1 MPWPDGPNRID
12 VSTDDRKVSSITA
25 ANQNHYW
32 FNPQMRGFAEE
43 CGVFGVY
50 GPGHDVARRTYF
62 GLYTLQHRGQES
74 SGIAVSDGSALKL
87 HKRMGLVSQVY
98 DNQSLSELRGDIAIG
113 HNRYSTTGSNRIENA
128 QPIVTETEF
137 GPLAIVHNG
146 NLTNTEELR
155 RLLLAKGQTILGT
168 SDTEVIL
175 AIVAS
180 APGLNLVEKI
190 VSGIS
195 MLQGSF
201 SLIFL
206 TNDRLVAVRD
216 RLGNRPLCLGR
227 LDEAIMIASE
237 SCAFATLE
245 ASFDRDLL
253 AGEVVV
259 VDADGVTT
267 ISSDHQPPPAL
278 CLFEYIYFA
287 RPDSDIEGV
296 NLYRAR
302 LEMGRA
308 LARQTPVDAD
318 LVIGIPDSATAAAIG
333 YAEAAGIPYGE
344 GLAKSRYIGRTFIEP
359 DDETRKLGIKL
370 KLNALPAITAG
381 KRLVVVD
388 DSIVR
393 GNTTREIV
401 KHLKESGRAAE
412 VHMRIS
418 SPPVRWPCFY
428 GVDIQQPRQLI
439 AHAHTVDQICAS
451 IGADSLS
458 YLTLD
463 SLIEAVNAPKARV
476 CTGCFTHQYPG
487 PVRPG
492 VGKYAFEP
500 VIEPALTP

>member
-1 MPWPDGPNRID
+1 MGLP
-12 VSTDDRKVSSITA
+12 TEDRKVRSIVA
-25 ANQNHYW
+25 ANQNQYW

-74 SGIAVSDGSALKL
+74 SGIVVSDGKRLKL

-98 DNQSLSELRGDIAIG
+98 DNQSLSELRGDLAIG

-146 NLTNTEELR
+146 NLTNTDELR
-155 RLLLAKGQTILGT
+155 QQLLAQNKTILGT

-175 AIVAS
+175 AVVAS
-180 APGLNLVEKI
+180 APGSDPVQKI
-190 VSGIS
+190 VNGIS
-195 MLQGSF
+195 QLQGSF
-201 SLIFL
+201 ALIFL
-206 TNDRLVAVRD
+206 TADRLIAVRD
-216 RLGNRPLCLGR
+216 KLGNRPLCLGR
-227 LDEAIMIASE
+227 SDDTILIASE
-237 SCAFATLE
+237 SCAFAALE
-245 ASFDRDLL
+245 ASFERDIL

-259 VDADGVTT
+259 IDAEGVST
-267 ISSDHQPPPAL
+267 ISRDHMAPPAL

-302 LEMGRA
+302 LAMGRA
-308 LARQTPVDAD
+308 LARQAPVDAD

-401 KHLKESGRAAE
+401 KHLKEAGHAAE

-428 GVDIQQPRQLI
+428 GVDIQQPSQLI
-439 AHAHTVDQICAS
+439 AHAFSVDQICSS
-451 IGADSLS
+451 IGADSLA

-463 SLIEAVNAPKARV
+463 SLKKAVDSPKAQL
-476 CTGCFTHQYPG
+476 CTGCFTRDYPA

-492 VGKYAFEP
+492 VGKHAFEP
-500 VIEPALTP
+500 AVEPALTP

>member
-1 MPWPDGPNRID
+1 MGSPP
-12 VSTDDRKVSSITA
+12 DDRKVNSIDA
-25 ANQNHYW
+25 ANQNQYW

-74 SGIAVSDGSALKL
+74 SGIAVSDGQGLKI

-98 DNQSLSELRGDIAIG
+98 DNQSLSELQGDIAIG

-128 QPIVTETEF
+128 QPIIAETEF

-146 NLTNTEELR
+146 NLTNTDELR
-155 RLLLAKGQTILGT
+155 RRLSAQGKTVLGS

-175 AIVAS
+175 AVVAS
-180 APGLNLVEKI
+180 SPGADLVQKI
-190 VSGIS
+190 VNGIS
-195 MLQGSF
+195 LLQGSY

-206 TNDRLVAVRD
+206 TNDQLIAVRD

-227 LDEAIMIASE
+227 LDETIMIASE
-237 SCAFATLE
+237 SCAFAALE
-245 ASFDRDLL
+245 ASFERDLL

-259 VDADGVTT
+259 IDAAGATT
-267 ISSDHQPPPAL
+267 ISNDHRPPPAL

-302 LEMGRA
+302 QEMGRA
-308 LARQTPVDAD
+308 LARQAPVEAD

-333 YAEAAGIPYGE
+333 YAEEAGIPYGE

-370 KLNALPAITAG
+370 KLNALPAVTAG
-381 KRLVVVD
+381 KKLVVVD

-401 KHLKESGRAAE
+401 RHLKESGRAAE

-439 AHAHTVDQICAS
+439 AHAYTVAQICDS

-458 YLTLD
+458 YLGLD
-463 SLIEAVNAPKARV
+463 SLIEAVDTPEADL
-476 CTGCFTHQYPG
+476 CTGCFTHNYPA

-492 VGKYAFEP
+492 VGKLAFEP
-500 VIEPALTP
+500 AIEPALTP

>member
-1 MPWPDGPNRID
+1 MGLP
-12 VSTDDRKVSSITA
+12 TEDRKVSRIVA
-25 ANQNHYW
+25 ANQNQYW
-32 FNPQMRGFAEE
+32 FNPRMRGFAEE

-50 GPGHDVARRTYF
+50 GPGHDVARRVYF
-62 GLYTLQHRGQES
+62 ALYTLQHRGQES
-74 SGIAVSDGSALKL
+74 SGIAVSDGGALKL

-98 DNQSLSELRGDIAIG
+98 DNESLSALSGDIAIG

-128 QPIVTETEF
+128 QPIMIETEY
-137 GPLAIVHNG
+137 GPLAIGHNG
-146 NLTNTEELR
+146 NLTNTDELR
-155 RLLLAKGQTILGT
+155 RRLIASGRAILGT

-175 AIVAS
+175 ATVAS
-180 APGLNLVEKI
+180 APGRDMVEKI
-190 VSGIS
+190 VNGIS
-195 MLQGSF
+195 LLQGSY
-201 SLIFL
+201 SLVFL
-206 TNDRLVAVRD
+206 TGDRLIGVRD

-227 LDEAIMIASE
+227 RDETIMLASE
-237 SCAFATLE
+237 SCAFSALE
-245 ASFDRDLL
+245 ATFERDLQ

-259 VDADGVTT
+259 IGADGVNTV
-267 ISSDHQPPPAL
+267 SKDHRPPPAL

-287 RPDSDIEGV
+287 RPDSEIAGV
-296 NLYRAR
+296 SLYRAR

-308 LARQTPVDAD
+308 LARQAPVDAD

-333 YAEAAGIPYGE
+333 YAEESGIPYGE

-401 KHLKESGRAAE
+401 KHLKEAGHAAE

-439 AHAHTVDQICAS
+439 AHAYTVAQVCES
-451 IGADSLS
+451 IGADTLA
-458 YLTLD
+458 YLELD
-463 SLIEAVNAPKARV
+463 SLIEAVDTSEARL
-476 CTGCFTHQYPG
+476 CTGCFTHDYPA

-492 VGKYAFEP
+492 VGKHAFEP
-500 VIEPALTP
+500 AVEPALIP